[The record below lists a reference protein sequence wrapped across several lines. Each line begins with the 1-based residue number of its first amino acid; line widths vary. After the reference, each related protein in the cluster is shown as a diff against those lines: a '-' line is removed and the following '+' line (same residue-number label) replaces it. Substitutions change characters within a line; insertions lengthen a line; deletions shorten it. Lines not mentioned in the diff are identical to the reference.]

1 MGGQRQALEMIRRI
15 LIANRGE
22 IAVRVIRACRELGI
36 RAIAVYSEADA
47 DAPHVAAADE
57 AVAIGPAPATESYLN
72 IPVIVEAARRSRAD
86 AIHPGYG
93 FLSENAKFAAACEA
107 AGIVFIGPPSAVI
120 ARMGSKTGARDAMRA
135 AGVPVVPGET
145 PKSQSDADLM
155 ASMTRVGF
163 PLLLK
168 AAAGGGGKGM
178 RTVRSAAEAVEA
190 IGAARREAERA
201 FGAGALYVER
211 LIEHPRHI
219 EVQIFADTHGSVVH
233 LFERDCSLQRRHQKV
248 VEEAP
253 APTLTPAVRDRITQA
268 ALLAARTV
276 GYVNAGTVE
285 FLLEGAGDG
294 ARFYFLEM
302 NTRLQVEHPVT
313 EAITGLDLVHA
324 QITVASGGRL
334 PFTQADV
341 MTRGHAVECR
351 VYAEDSGRL
360 LPQAGRLVRYREPS
374 GDGVRVDSGVREGQ
388 TITVH
393 YDPLLAKLIVHGASR
408 DEALD
413 GMMTALWSY
422 EILGVRHNLPFLQRL
437 LARPEIR
444 TSETYTRFI
453 EDHLDE
459 LARPP
464 AGGLREAAAALAV
477 YLAATGTVT
486 RGPGANQAATAQD
499 PWQTLGPVAW

>member
-1 MGGQRQALEMIRRI
+1 LDDDGTMIRRI

-22 IAVRVIRACRELGI
+22 IAIRVIRACRELGI

-47 DAPHVAAADE
+47 ESPHVAAADE
-57 AVAIGPAPATESYLN
+57 AVLIGPAPASESYLK
-72 IPVIVEAARRSRAD
+72 IPVIIEAARRSKAD

-93 FLSENAKFAAACEA
+93 FLSENAGFAAACEA
-107 AGIVFIGPPSAVI
+107 AGITFIGPPSAVI
-120 ARMGSKTGARDAMRA
+120 ARMGSKTGAREAMQK
-135 AGVPVVPGET
+135 AGVPVVPGDT
-145 PKSQSDADLM
+145 PRSQSDADLL
-155 ASMTRVGF
+155 ASMKTVGF

-168 AAAGGGGKGM
+168 AASGGGGKGM
-178 RTVRSAAEAVEA
+178 RTVRSAAEALEA

-211 LIEHPRHI
+211 LIERPRHI
-219 EVQIFADTHGSVVH
+219 EVQIFADAHGSIVH
-233 LFERDCSLQRRHQKV
+233 LFERDCTLQRRHQKV

-253 APTLTPAVRDRITQA
+253 APTLTAAVRARITEA

-276 GYVNAGTVE
+276 GYVNAGTIE
-285 FLLEGAGDG
+285 FLLEGSGDD

-324 QITVASGGRL
+324 QITVAGGGRL

-341 MTRGHAVECR
+341 AARGHAVECR
-351 VYAEDSGRL
+351 IYAEDSVRL
-360 LPQAGRLVRYREPS
+360 LPQAGRLVRYREP
-374 GDGVRVDSGVREGQ
+374 GGEGVRIDSGVREGQ

-393 YDPLLAKLIVHGASR
+393 YDPLLAKLIVHAGTREA
-408 DEALD
+408 ALD
-413 GMMTALWSY
+413 QMMTALRSY

-444 TSETYTRFI
+444 THATHTRFI
-453 EDHLDE
+453 EEHLDE
-459 LARPP
+459 LARP
-464 AGGLREAAAALAV
+464 AATGVRQAAAAI
-477 YLAATGTVT
+477 AAYIVGTGAGMGVT
-486 RGPGANQAATAQD
+486 GRGAASMGQD

>member
-1 MGGQRQALEMIRRI
+1 MIQRI

-22 IAVRVIRACRELGI
+22 IALRVIRACRELGL
-36 RAIAVYSEADA
+36 RAIAVYSDA
-47 DAPHVAAADE
+47 DAESPHVAAADE
-57 AVAIGPAPATESYLN
+57 AVPIGPAPATESYLN

-93 FLSENAKFAAACEA
+93 FLSENAKFAAACET
-107 AGIVFIGPPSAVI
+107 AGIIFIGPPSAVI
-120 ARMGSKTGARDAMRA
+120 TRMGSKTGAREAMRA

-145 PKSQSDADLM
+145 PRSQSDADLM
-155 ASMTRVGF
+155 AAMTAVGF

-168 AAAGGGGKGM
+168 AASGGGGKGM
-178 RTVRSAAEAVEA
+178 RTVRSAAEAAEA

-211 LIEHPRHI
+211 LIERPRHI

-285 FLLEGAGDG
+285 FLLEGSGDD

-324 QITVASGGRL
+324 QIAVASGAPL
-334 PFTQADV
+334 PFTQAEV
-341 MTRGHAVECR
+341 RTNGHAIECR
-351 VYAEDSGRL
+351 IYAEDSVRL
-360 LPQAGRLVRYREPS
+360 LPQAGRLIRYREPS
-374 GDGVRVDSGVREGQ
+374 GDRVRVDSGVREGQ

-393 YDPLLAKLIVHGASR
+393 YDPLLAKLIVHAADREAALASMFA
-408 DEALD
+408 ALR
-413 GMMTALWSY
+413 SY
-422 EILGVRHNLPFLQRL
+422 EILGVRHNVPFLQRL
-437 LARPEIR
+437 LARPEIPIN
-444 TSETYTRFI
+444 ETYTTFI

-464 AGGLREAAAALAV
+464 AAGVRQVAAALAAYMV
-477 YLAATGTVT
+477 GTGAGL
-486 RGPGANQAATAQD
+486 RGPESDQSSAARD
-499 PWQTLGPVAW
+499 PWQTLGPVVW